1 MNGGTHTRPSF
12 YFSGASLV
20 LKNLTLKNTTV
31 RGVKYITTVNPSNNT
46 QAETIYFA
54 NGTNRTMAAFNCSF
68 LSHQDTIQTT
78 GKNWFYKCYIEGD
91 TDFIWGTADVC
102 LLEDCEL
109 VCVKDPNK
117 TNNNDTIL
125 LVART
130 GSTAATAATVPKGY
144 VLFKS
149 RVKVEYPMTAYF
161 SRNPGAGAYYDQ
173 AAVIDTA
180 FTLEGTIAPAI
191 WNTSVYTYL
200 EGAPEHVGWKL
211 YNNTVD
217 GSPQNVSEMAANTN
231 VIAPAVYN
239 LEYNGR
245 RTILNRVYK
254 KSGGYEP
261 AAAASVWDLS
271 ALESDFSASPDASAS
286 NSY

>member
-1 MNGGTHTRPSF
+1 
-12 YFSGASLV
+12 
-20 LKNLTLKNTTV
+20 
-31 RGVKYITTVNPSNNT
+31 
-46 QAETIYFA
+46 
-54 NGTNRTMAAFNCSF
+54 
-68 LSHQDTIQTT
+68 
-78 GKNWFYKCYIEGD
+78 
-91 TDFIWGTADVC
+91 
-102 LLEDCEL
+102 
-109 VCVKDPNK
+109 VKDHNK
-117 TNNNDTIL
+117 ASNNDTIL

-130 GSTAATAATVPKGY
+130 GSTAASVTTVPKGY

-149 RVKVEYPMTAYF
+149 KVKVEYPMIAYF

-173 AAVIDTA
+173 TAVIDTA

-217 GSPQNVSEMAANTN
+217 GGPQDVSEMAANTS
-231 VIAPAVYN
+231 VIAGAVYN

-245 RTILNRVYK
+245 RAILNRVYK
-254 KSGGYEP
+254 KSGGYES
-261 AAAASVWDLS
+261 AASVWDLS

-286 NSY
+286 NIY